1 MLRRT
6 TTIWKRTDIAD
17 LIVED
22 KTSVDLRIDGINSLT
37 IAIVHRDETSE
48 PQTKKIQ
55 DI

>member
-1 MLRRT
+1 MLRRAT
-6 TTIWKRTDIAD
+6 KIWKRTDVAD

-37 IAIVHRDETSE
+37 IANVHQDETSE

-55 DI
+55 EI